1 MFFNE
6 LILLPTMGI
15 EATMKK
21 RSHKHK
27 GQRGDRKAARLLT
40 SMKNIQLHSMALFS
54 PLWKQIKAFFVGY
67 ICNVRKCDEE
77 RLRQNIIPLD
87 VTGKATRE
95 ELQQELREQQKGY
108 HASMWQLA
116 LSEWNAERKADGE
129 RKAVGKPIIRL
140 KILRANSKLRR
151 EGNERKKAC
160 MRKHPFKPRL

>member
-1 MFFNE
+1 MNSYFY
-6 LILLPTMGI
+6 LTMGTAR
-15 EATMKK
+15 ATMKE

-27 GQRGDRKAARLLT
+27 GQRGVCKAARLLT

-67 ICNVRKCDEE
+67 ICNVRKCDEG

-87 VTGKATRE
+87 VTGKATIE
-95 ELQQELREQQKGY
+95 ELQQELREQKKGY

-116 LSEWNAERKADGE
+116 LNEWNGE
-129 RKAVGKPIIRL
+129 RKAVGKPIISL

-151 EGNERKKAC
+151 EGNERKKTC